1 MLCCRRGV
9 IWRPGG
15 ASSPGRCARARAR
28 LRSRPTAP
36 AYPRV
41 LDELVSSGRR
51 GGFLAAAPGRGE
63 PPDPVHLP
71 QRTAAARPVAERP
84 PRASPAARMGPRPA
98 RRRPNGP
105 APGQTPPAYPSSLPP
120 DASGNNREGSRDLR
134 SCRRVH
140 AGCKQSTR
148 RAAPRAC
155 HHRPD
160 RWLGAQYPAFE
171 GASGGQ
177 DDHVADSPVCWRCRR
192 SVLVSADQYEV
203 FEHMHYMCFNYEFEH
218 NPVDDVGAEC
228 AAGGC
233 PSASVSPRPV
243 ARSAIAGHG
252 CR

>member
-98 RRRPNGP
+98 RRRPHTRLP
-105 APGQTPPAYPSSLPP
+105 YRQMPPAIT
-120 DASGNNREGSRDLR
+120 AKAAATSGHAAECTLGVNSQPGAPRRGHAITDPTDGWERNIRHSRAP
-134 SCRRVH
+134 RV
-140 AGCKQSTR
+140 GRMTTWRTR
-148 RAAPRAC
+148 RYAGAAAEAC
-155 HHRPD
+155 WFRPT
-160 RWLGAQYPAFE
+160 
-171 GASGGQ
+171 SM
-177 DDHVADSPVCWRCRR
+177 R
-192 SVLVSADQYEV
+192 SSSTCTTCVLTTSSSTT
-203 FEHMHYMCFNYEFEH
+203 
-218 NPVDDVGAEC
+218 PLTT
-228 AAGGC
+228 
-233 PSASVSPRPV
+233 
-243 ARSAIAGHG
+243 
-252 CR
+252 